1 MKTVS
6 KAKPATPTR
15 KDSTRN
21 GGSSGKM
28 QSKPPEKLN
37 EFFMDAL
44 KDMYWAEKHLV
55 KALAKMQKSAT
66 TRQLKDAF
74 ADHAEATEE
83 HVARLEKVFEMLG
96 KKAQAKKCEAMEGLT
111 KEAESIIEETEAG
124 TITRDVALIIAAQKV
139 EHYEIATYGGLT
151 QLSKIMGLNEVSEVL
166 GETLGEE
173 KETDELLTDIAEN
186 NLNMEAM
193 EGSEDM
199 EEE

>member
-1 MKTVS
+1 TTS
-6 KAKPATPTR
+6 KSKSATTAKIN
-15 KDSTRN
+15 SSQN
-21 GGSSGKM
+21 GGSTKKTQM
-28 QSKPPEKLN
+28 KPPEKLN

-55 KALAKMQKSAT
+55 KSLAKLEKAAT
-66 TRQLKDAF
+66 TQQLKDAF
-74 ADHAEATEE
+74 TDHAEATEE

-151 QLSKIMGLNEVSEVL
+151 QLSKIMGLNEVSELL

-173 KETDELLTDIAEN
+173 KEADELLTALAEN